1 MHNLLADQLDEALRT
16 APGAIGLACEPQL
29 RAAAGALCQARAGE
43 ISATTV
49 LGVLGADDL
58 PQFQAL
64 VADIAQTSNLDI
76 DVQYQIGMFL
86 VRFTRRVQPPR
97 PEPAADSGLGAWLRS
112 LRRRDAA
119 AR

>member
-1 MHNLLADQLDEALRT
+1 MHNLLADQLDEALRA
-16 APGAIGLACEPQL
+16 APCATGLACEPQL
-29 RAAAGALCQARAGE
+29 RAAAGAVCQARAGE

-76 DVQYQIGMFL
+76 DVQYQVGTFV
-86 VRFTRRVQPPR
+86 VRFTRRVLPP